1 MHSWEKQQAA
11 SKWRFCGPEMAAWSA
26 SFPVFIIDNS
36 ISMPKQLQAA
46 EGRVDWTAQQLIL
59 LIHEAEGQTWLP
71 RIFVTYLL
79 KNTTERGKSS

>member
-11 SKWRFCGPEMAAWSA
+11 SQWRFCGPEMAAWSA

-46 EGRVDWTAQQLIL
+46 EGRVNWTAQQLIL

-71 RIFVTYLL
+71 CIVTYLL
-79 KNTTERGKSS
+79 KNTTDRGKSS

>member
-71 RIFVTYLL
+71 CIFVTYLL